1 MTETTSNALSNK
13 VMALLI
19 AAMIL
24 VFGLPMLWMGGM
36 NLAGIIGTGAMPSGW
51 DVGIV
56 LIGAVF
62 AFAAGAII
70 WRVFV
75 PRKPAP

>member
-1 MTETTSNALSNK
+1 MSETTSNALSNK

-24 VFGLPMLWMGGM
+24 VFGLPMLWVGGL
-36 NLAGIIGTGAMPSGW
+36 NLVDVFDEGSMPTGWEIG
-51 DVGIV
+51 VL
-56 LIGAVF
+56 LIGSLF
-62 AFAAGAII
+62 AFAAGAIV

>member
-1 MTETTSNALSNK
+1 MTESTSNALSNK

-24 VFGLPMLWMGGM
+24 VFGLPMLWVGGL
-36 NLAGIIGTGAMPSGW
+36 NLVDVIGTGSMPSGW
-51 DVGIV
+51 EIGVL
-56 LIGAVF
+56 LIGALF

-75 PRKPAP
+75 PRKPVS